1 MSGAKVKVAVLSVL
15 SNTLL
20 IILKIIAGILSGSVS
35 IISEAIHS
43 GMDLVAAIIAFFS
56 VRLSDVPADKDHPYG
71 HGKIESIS
79 GVIEGLL
86 ILAAAAIIIEEAI
99 KKIINPHEIGETW
112 VGIGVMGIS
121 ACVNFIVS
129 SILYRTAKKE
139 DSLALEADALH
150 LKTDVLTSAGVAVGL
165 FLIQLTHIA
174 ILDPVVAILVA
185 LLIIKESIGMILRAV
200 KPLLDYKLSDEEE
213 KSIKSVLDRYAGE
226 IVDYHSIRTRKSG
239 SSKFID
245 FHMTVKGSATVEWA
259 HDLSERIEE
268 ALERELQRTNV
279 TIHVEPET
287 YSEMNQRNS
296 RIL

>member
-1 MSGAKVKVAVLSVL
+1 MANAKAKVAVLSVM

-56 VRLSDVPADKDHPYG
+56 VRLSDVPADEDHPYG

-86 ILAAAAIIIEEAI
+86 IFVAAAFIIAEAI

-121 ACVNFIVS
+121 ACVNLVVS
-129 SILYRTAKKE
+129 SILYKTAKKE

-150 LKTDVLTSAGVAVGL
+150 LRTDVLTSAGVAVGL
-165 FLIQLTHIA
+165 LLLQLTHITL
-174 ILDPVVAILVA
+174 LDPVVAILVA
-185 LLIIKESIGMILRAV
+185 LLIIKEAMGMVLRSFR
-200 KPLLDYKLSDEEE
+200 PLLDYKLEDAEEMT
-213 KSIKSVLDRYAGE
+213 IKAILDGYSGE
-226 IVDYHSIRTRKSG
+226 IIDYHAVRTRKSG

-259 HDLSERIEE
+259 HDLSERIETS
-268 ALERELQRTNV
+268 LEKELQRTNV
-279 TIHVEPET
+279 TIHIEPET
-287 YSEMNQRNS
+287 HRETQQAADCIS
-296 RIL
+296 

>member
-1 MSGAKVKVAVLSVL
+1 MAGAKVKVAILSVL

-43 GMDLVAAIIAFFS
+43 GMDLLAAIIAFFS
-56 VRLSDVPADKDHPYG
+56 VRLSDVPADEEHPYG

-86 ILAAAAIIIEEAI
+86 IFAAASIIITEALQ
-99 KKIINPHEIGETW
+99 KIISPHEIGETR
-112 VGIGVMGIS
+112 VGIAVMGIS
-121 ACVNFIVS
+121 AIVNMIVS
-129 SILYRTAKKE
+129 SVLYKTAKKE

-165 FLIQLTHIA
+165 LLIQLTHIT
-174 ILDPVVAILVA
+174 ILDPMVAILVA
-185 LLIIKESIGMILRAV
+185 LLIIKESIGMVQRSI

-213 KSIKSVLDRYAGE
+213 KTIKTVLDGYSGE
-226 IVDYHSIRTRKSG
+226 IIDYHAIRTRKSG

-259 HDLSERIEE
+259 HALSERIEE
-268 ALERELQRTNV
+268 ALEKELQCTNV

-287 YSEMNQRNS
+287 HRETQQVTGCV
-296 RIL
+296 